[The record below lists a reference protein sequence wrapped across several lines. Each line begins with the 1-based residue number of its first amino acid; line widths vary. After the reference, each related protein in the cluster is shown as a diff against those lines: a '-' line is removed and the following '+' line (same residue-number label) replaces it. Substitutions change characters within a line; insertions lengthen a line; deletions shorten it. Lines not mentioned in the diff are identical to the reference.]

1 MSQSPVGSRTD
12 TTTDSPDTSGS
23 NTFATGDEPDDSEI
37 EDLFGLDAPRHLRIS
52 GEIQVFDHIF
62 AAAGAV
68 ADTVRLGLS
77 TSTLAIRAA
86 DPMGHAMI
94 DLSVDGDSFETFQTD
109 SGTLGVAVG
118 RVRDAL
124 SIGDAGDLVQI
135 TLDTANGSLEITID
149 GISRTV
155 DLDAAESVRQPPDL
169 PSVELPATA
178 HFEEGDLSVALTA
191 AKTVDDRFDLV
202 VDSDAS
208 ELRFEATGDT
218 DSMVYRRESSD
229 LVAFNPADVQ
239 SRFDAELA
247 RSMSRGLP
255 SGATR
260 VLHIGDDVPLVVR
273 SQFPTADGACQFIIA
288 PKLPEK

>member
-1 MSQSPVGSRTD
+1 MSQSPAGSCTD
-12 TTTDSPDTSGS
+12 TTTDSPDGHESDISSTRDDPD
-23 NTFATGDEPDDSEI
+23 AAETGD
-37 EDLFGLDAPRHLRIS
+37 LFAMDAPRHLQIS
-52 GEIQVFDHIF
+52 GEVQVFDHIF

-68 ADTVRLGLS
+68 ADSVRLGLS

-86 DPMGHAMI
+86 GPMGHAMV

-109 SGTLGVAVG
+109 SGPLGVAVG

-124 SIGDAGDLVQI
+124 SIGAAGALAQVA
-135 TLDTANGSLEITID
+135 LDTGNSSLEITIN

-155 DLDAAESVRQPPDL
+155 GLEPAESLSCPPDI

-178 HFEEGDLSVALTA
+178 HFEDGDLSFALKA
-191 AKTVDDRFDLV
+191 ATMVNDRFDLV
-202 VDSDAS
+202 VEPDAG

-218 DSMVYRRESSD
+218 DSMVYRREQTD
-229 LVAFNPADVQ
+229 LVAFDPADVQ
-239 SRFDAELA
+239 AKFDADLTK
-247 RSMSRGLP
+247 SMRRGLP

-273 SQFPTADGACQFIIA
+273 SQFPNADGACQFIIA
-288 PKLPEK
+288 PKLPNE